1 MDEKRTGYISIGEMA
16 KMNRTTVPTLR
27 LYDSMKLLTPCYV
40 DEKTHYRYYDI
51 KQNARLDMIQYMK
64 ELGIELKEIKSIK
77 EQIDTCPADRTEL
90 LEEYNARLAVMSE
103 FAPKMLSEDEV
114 RTILNEKFADVIA
127 TKNKG
132 QIMKA
137 VMSELKGKADGKVIN
152 AVVAEMCK

>member
-64 ELGIELKEIKSIK
+64 ELGIELKEIKSILDRK
-77 EQIDTCPADRTEL
+77 DLDLIEDVLMQKREQTLQEMEELKFKWRRSTGLWHRSSVTKNPLQVEL
-90 LEEYNARLAVMSE
+90 LRWSTFRIVP
-103 FAPKMLSEDEV
+103 FIP
-114 RTILNEKFADVIA
+114 
-127 TKNKG
+127 
-132 QIMKA
+132 
-137 VMSELKGKADGKVIN
+137 
-152 AVVAEMCK
+152 